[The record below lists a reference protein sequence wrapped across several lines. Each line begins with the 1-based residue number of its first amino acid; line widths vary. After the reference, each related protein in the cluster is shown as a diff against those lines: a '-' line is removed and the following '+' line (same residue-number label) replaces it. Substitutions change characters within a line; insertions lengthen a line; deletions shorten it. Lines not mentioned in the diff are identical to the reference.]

1 MRKTTLTAFAA
12 ATIAMAGA
20 ALAQDKSAGLTP
32 AEQAEARL
40 VLQTARN
47 LISYGE
53 AKSDP
58 LALVTAARMMSSVP
72 GGRVL
77 ADGESGGSGA
87 GFDVE
92 ALLGKAEQAAK
103 GDETI
108 LKLAGQVRLSA
119 TANTRA
125 ICYWEYY
132 CYYKGWCEYAYVCPD
147 GMQPLRP

>member
-1 MRKTTLTAFAA
+1 MLTAFVVG
-12 ATIAMAGA
+12 TIAVAGA
-20 ALAQDKSAGLTP
+20 ALAQDKPAGLTP

-58 LALVTAARMMSSVP
+58 LALVTAARMMSRVP

-77 ADGESGGSGA
+77 ADGESGGNGT
-87 GFDVE
+87 GFDVD

-108 LKLAGQVRLSA
+108 LKLAGQIRQSA
-119 TANTRA
+119 TASTKA

-147 GMQPLRP
+147 GMQPLRPAP